1 MVVVLLGLLG
11 ASVWFAAQ
19 SWLSVDGPPMP
30 TQGYIAMIL
39 GVVFSVVIGCGLMAL
54 VFYSNR
60 YGYDEPAIA
69 ISTGRATMAAKRS
82 SAAAKYRTRSA
93 SHPCS
98 RRCVEPVSAFVYP
111 LLAATGGMNR
121 RAQRGRDY
129 DDADHPAPERQQRA

>member
-11 ASVWFAAQ
+11 ASGWFALQ

-60 YGYDEPAIA
+60 CG
-69 ISTGRATMAAKRS
+69 
-82 SAAAKYRTRSA
+82 
-93 SHPCS
+93 
-98 RRCVEPVSAFVYP
+98 
-111 LLAATGGMNR
+111 
-121 RAQRGRDY
+121 Y
-129 DDADHPAPERQQRA
+129 DDASNRDQHRPVNDGRETHHG